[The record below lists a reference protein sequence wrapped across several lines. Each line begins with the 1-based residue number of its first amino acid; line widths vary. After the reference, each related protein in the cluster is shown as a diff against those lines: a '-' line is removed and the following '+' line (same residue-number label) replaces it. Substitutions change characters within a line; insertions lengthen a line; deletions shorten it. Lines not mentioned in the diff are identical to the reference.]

1 MDLLRRVLSIIR
13 YCDSHCRIAGMRSS
27 ADRRLQLSLAALL
40 HRPCARHR
48 SAEWVAARQA
58 QEEAGGAVPGGCTMA
73 VGSCTAQRRVASL
86 MRATQSFPH
95 DVAITEET
103 SEGADISSH

>member
-1 MDLLRRVLSIIR
+1 MSERNAKVHVS
-13 YCDSHCRIAGMRSS
+13 AGIPGLV
-27 ADRRLQLSLAALL
+27 AVAWRLLSLAALL

-73 VGSCTAQRRVASL
+73 VGSCTALRRVASL
-86 MRATQSFPH
+86 MRATQSLP
-95 DVAITEET
+95 A
-103 SEGADISSH
+103 